1 MVAALRAAGAPEE
14 ILKIAQ
20 GQSVE
25 RASDFEVW
33 EENAQIFEV
42 FLVLG
47 TCWTLAVPA
56 FGAPVPLG
64 IPAAEIESTLRL
76 LGFAQKKRAKALR
89 DIRQMERAALS
100 VFYE

>member
-1 MVAALRAAGAPEE
+1 MRAAGATEE
-14 ILKIAQ
+14 VLKIAQ
-20 GQSVE
+20 GQTVE
-25 RASDFEVW
+25 RAGDFEVW
-33 EENAQIFEV
+33 AENAQIVEV
-42 FLVLG
+42 FLELG
-47 TCWTLAVPA
+47 TCWSLAVPA

-64 IPAAEIESTLRL
+64 IPAVEIESTLRL